1 MSNAW
6 RTTAVVLG
14 LACSWQAWRACNR
27 PAPATEAI
35 ADCRPATASS
45 RAHASSGSR
54 FADDRDSDAER
65 DDTPPPAVPSAPGSR
80 LFGVPIPAWA
90 RSLVPQPGEDLR
102 DYRDRMIP
110 LAQLAVAP
118 QRARIARGR
127 DDFAKVANLD
137 ANQVAALDATAKETA
152 TAIQDRLF
160 DAVLSGELSP
170 STFKPMAGVAVAR
183 DVLDLVDRANKKFT
197 GSLREDQRGKL
208 ATHPFDFADYLVF
221 STRWEDA
228 ISGL

>member
-6 RTTAVVLG
+6 RTTAIVLG
-14 LACSWQAWRACNR
+14 LACSWQQWRACNR
-27 PAPATEAI
+27 PAPAKQVVT
-35 ADCRPATASS
+35 DCKPTPSTSRSHAT
-45 RAHASSGSR
+45 SSGG
-54 FADDRDSDAER
+54 FAEDSPS
-65 DDTPPPAVPSAPGSR
+65 DDTVEPPRPSPANVGAQF
-80 LFGVPIPAWA
+80 FGVKIPGWA
-90 RSLVPQPGEDLR
+90 RSLAPQPGEDLR

-110 LAQLAVAP
+110 LAQMAVAP
-118 QRARIARGR
+118 QRARLARSR
-127 DDFAKVANLD
+127 EDFAKAANLD
-137 ANQVAALDATAKETA
+137 ERQLAALDAAAKETA

-160 DAVLSGELSP
+160 NAVLSGEFAPGS
-170 STFKPMAGVAVAR
+170 FKPMNAVTVAR

-208 ATHPFDFADYLVF
+208 ASHPFDFGDYLVF

>member
-6 RTTAVVLG
+6 RNTAIVLG
-14 LACSWQAWRACNR
+14 LVCSWQAWCACNR
-27 PAPATEAI
+27 PMPVNETV
-35 ADCRPATASS
+35 ADCKPTSS
-45 RAHASSGSR
+45 TSRTHASSSSG
-54 FADDRDSDAER
+54 FAEDRDTGDDREPPLPP
-65 DDTPPPAVPSAPGSR
+65 TPSIGSQF
-80 LFGVPIPAWA
+80 FGVKIPSWA
-90 RSLVPQPGEDLR
+90 RALTPQPGEDLR

-110 LAQLAVAP
+110 LAQMAVAP
-118 QRARIARGR
+118 QRARLARSR

-137 ANQVAALDATAKETA
+137 AQQVATLDATAKETA

-160 DAVLSGELSP
+160 NAVLSGELAP
-170 STFKPMAGVAVAR
+170 GTFKPMAGVTVAR

-208 ATHPFDFADYLVF
+208 ASHPFDFGDYLVF